1 MDKKWTY
8 AVVIFVY
15 LSYTILATKRNTLND
30 VSQFLI
36 EWEDDGS
43 DMCYQMTSATW
54 NYITNLTEYNKNKM
68 LEIHSL
74 NSKFDRVSWKNAISM
89 RWNRNLEPLTQRQVK
104 LLSMKRHYALNDTQF
119 SELQQLIIDMKD
131 IYAKARICTFKAAF
145 STNCELSLDP
155 DAQRILA
162 KSRDYEEQLHVW
174 RNWRDSVGPFIKPKY
189 QRYIEL
195 INESARRFENAGY
208 EERSIYELP
217 DLESELATLWTQV
230 LPLYKHLYTY
240 VRRRLVQYYGTWRI
254 KPDGPIPAHILGNM
268 WAQSWKHII
277 DIVLPFQGKRRSDF
291 TSEMLRQG
299 YTAHK
304 IFQVAEEFFTSMGM
318 KPMPAEFWRHS
329 MIIKP
334 EDRAVV
340 CKSSA
345 WDFCNGK
352 DYRIK
357 QCTEITMDD
366 LFTTH
371 HEMAHI
377 QYYLQYSSQHLIFRD
392 GPNPAFHEAI
402 GDMIL
407 LSVKT
412 SKHLHRIGL
421 LNNVTDDYETSI
433 DYLMEMALDKV
444 AYLPFSYLVDL
455 WRWNVFRDGTNDM
468 NQKWWDLRFRYQG
481 IVPPMSRNENDFDP
495 ASKYHII
502 ADIPYAK
509 YFIGLIIQFQLHESV
524 CVAAGHV
531 GPLHTCDI
539 YRSTEAGKLLTDI
552 MSVGAS
558 LSWREV
564 LKIATHG
571 KSSRLETRPMIEYFK
586 PLQNWLEIQNQDEP
600 IIGWVISRPESVQNE
615 RLERT
620 NSATHRSCGLIIF
633 KLLLLNAI
641 LMTEEKDTKSSS
653 NSRTLKLIC
662 LTTLTFQNAAYIQ
675 IYKYS
680 RLGQQEDLYTTSTVI
695 CVAEFLKIDMLHMSI
710 PAVTYILMTNLMYI
724 SAIHLD
730 VLTFQIVNQLKI
742 PATVFFSILFL
753 GSSFRKTQYLSI
765 VILFIGVLIVQ
776 LSEID
781 DRTTKNFTDD
791 TTKITSLSNKTIGV
805 VTGLVA
811 CVLSGFAGVY
821 FEKILKSTS
830 HSVWVRNVQM
840 SLLSI
845 LPAFLTAFA
854 QNWYNISRKG
864 FFYGYNEL
872 VWIVIFLHASGGL
885 IVALSVKLA
894 DNISKG
900 YATSASIIVSSISAT
915 IILHYKFDYM
925 FACGALLVVISIPLY
940 TFNFNSSKIKP
951 LKLPSEGHE
960 CYI

>member
-1 MDKKWTY
+1 M
-8 AVVIFVY
+8 
-15 LSYTILATKRNTLND
+15 YTNFQQRA
-30 VSQFLI
+30 F
-36 EWEDDGS
+36 
-43 DMCYQMTSATW
+43 
-54 NYITNLTEYNKNKM
+54 
-68 LEIHSL
+68 
-74 NSKFDRVSWKNAISM
+74 SKFYNFFFF
-89 RWNRNLEPLTQRQVK
+89 NTYE
-104 LLSMKRHYALNDTQF
+104 
-119 SELQQLIIDMKD
+119 II
-131 IYAKARICTFKAAF
+131 FF
-145 STNCELSLDP
+145 
-155 DAQRILA
+155 
-162 KSRDYEEQLHVW
+162 
-174 RNWRDSVGPFIKPKY
+174 
-189 QRYIEL
+189 
-195 INESARRFENAGY
+195 RF
-208 EERSIYELP
+208 
-217 DLESELATLWTQV
+217 
-230 LPLYKHLYTY
+230 H
-240 VRRRLVQYYGTWRI
+240 
-254 KPDGPIPAHILGNM
+254 
-268 WAQSWKHII
+268 
-277 DIVLPFQGKRRSDF
+277 
-291 TSEMLRQG
+291 
-299 YTAHK
+299 
-304 IFQVAEEFFTSMGM
+304 
-318 KPMPAEFWRHS
+318 
-329 MIIKP
+329 
-334 EDRAVV
+334 
-340 CKSSA
+340 
-345 WDFCNGK
+345 
-352 DYRIK
+352 
-357 QCTEITMDD
+357 
-366 LFTTH
+366 
-371 HEMAHI
+371 
-377 QYYLQYSSQHLIFRD
+377 
-392 GPNPAFHEAI
+392 
-402 GDMIL
+402 
-407 LSVKT
+407 
-412 SKHLHRIGL
+412 
-421 LNNVTDDYETSI
+421 
-433 DYLMEMALDKV
+433 
-444 AYLPFSYLVDL
+444 
-455 WRWNVFRDGTNDM
+455 TND
-468 NQKWWDLRFRYQG
+468 KFFFKFFR
-481 IVPPMSRNENDFDP
+481 
-495 ASKYHII
+495 
-502 ADIPYAK
+502 
-509 YFIGLIIQFQLHESV
+509 
-524 CVAAGHV
+524 
-531 GPLHTCDI
+531 
-539 YRSTEAGKLLTDI
+539 
-552 MSVGAS
+552 
-558 LSWREV
+558 
-564 LKIATHG
+564 
-571 KSSRLETRPMIEYFK
+571 
-586 PLQNWLEIQNQDEP
+586 
-600 IIGWVISRPESVQNE
+600 
-615 RLERT
+615 
-620 NSATHRSCGLIIF
+620 
-633 KLLLLNAI
+633 
-641 LMTEEKDTKSSS
+641 EEKDTKSSS

-695 CVAEFLKIDMLHMSI
+695 CVAEFLKIVFSFLLMLIFEKFQSVSSCFYTTFIKRPQDMLHMSI